1 MKDFMLIFKGGEYQS
16 LTKEEMQEDFQ
27 AWGKWTQLLKEKK
40 YYKSGDPLERSGKV
54 IDGKDRIVTD
64 GPFSEAKELIG
75 GYIIVPAN
83 DYDEAV
89 NIAKDCPI
97 LNINGRVE
105 VREVMAFKM

>member
-1 MKDFMLIFKGGEYQS
+1 MKDFMLIFKGGEYQNM
-16 LTKEEMQEDFQ
+16 TKEEIQKDFQ
-27 AWGKWTQLLKEKK
+27 SWGKWSEILKEKK
-40 YYKSGDPLERSGKV
+40 YFKSGDPLEQGGKV
-54 IDGKDRIVTD
+54 LDGRDRILTD

-75 GYIIVPAN
+75 GFMIITTT

-105 VREVMAFKM
+105 IREIMTFKM